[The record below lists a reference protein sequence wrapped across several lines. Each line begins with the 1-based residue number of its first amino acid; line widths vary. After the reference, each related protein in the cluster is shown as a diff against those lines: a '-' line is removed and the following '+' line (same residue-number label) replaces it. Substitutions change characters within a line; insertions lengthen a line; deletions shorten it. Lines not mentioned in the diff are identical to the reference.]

1 MADTRKE
8 DLKISLDR
16 FKRVVE
22 AAKEVS
28 KKIEEERK
36 GQAQSPR

>member
-1 MADTRKE
+1 MADDRLE
-8 DLKISLDR
+8 KIKTAVTS
-16 FKRVVE
+16 FKNVIE

-36 GQAQSPR
+36 GKQETAK